1 MKKTPQKTRYFKNKI
16 MQCGKS
22 DNWQWWKEVKRLAG
36 MNNTNQVSSILHN
49 DCLLE
54 GVELANHINNCF
66 IQATANIRELS
77 VQPTI
82 TEVPDKYRVT
92 VDEVRLEL
100 SRVNPRKATGPDNFL
115 NWILKD
121 FSDILSLPLC
131 SIFNASIEEA
141 YLSTIWKS
149 ADVIPSP
156 KTTPVKDAATDLR
169 PISLTPVMSKIG
181 ESFIYKWLLEAIE
194 DRIDP
199 NQFGAIK
206 NSCTTDALMFMI
218 HKWFQ
223 ALDGTGSLVRVC
235 LLDFSKAFDKIDH
248 NVLINKLRDM
258 NIHTVLVNWIIAFLS
273 GRFQRVKLGGC
284 TSCWIDV
291 KAGVPQGTKLG
302 PLLFN

>member
-1 MKKTPQKTRYFKNKI
+1 M
-16 MQCGKS
+16 
-22 DNWQWWKEVKRLAG
+22 KRLAG
-36 MNNTNQVSSILHN
+36 MNNTSQVSSILPK

-66 IQATANIRELS
+66 IQETANIRELS

-141 YLSTIWKS
+141 YLPTIWKS

-156 KTTPVKDAATDLR
+156 KTTPVKD
-169 PISLTPVMSKIG
+169 
-181 ESFIYKWLLEAIE
+181 
-194 DRIDP
+194 
-199 NQFGAIK
+199 
-206 NSCTTDALMFMI
+206 
-218 HKWFQ
+218 
-223 ALDGTGSLVRVC
+223 
-235 LLDFSKAFDKIDH
+235 
-248 NVLINKLRDM
+248 LI
-258 NIHTVLVNWIIAFLS
+258 
-273 GRFQRVKLGGC
+273 
-284 TSCWIDV
+284 
-291 KAGVPQGTKLG
+291 
-302 PLLFN
+302 